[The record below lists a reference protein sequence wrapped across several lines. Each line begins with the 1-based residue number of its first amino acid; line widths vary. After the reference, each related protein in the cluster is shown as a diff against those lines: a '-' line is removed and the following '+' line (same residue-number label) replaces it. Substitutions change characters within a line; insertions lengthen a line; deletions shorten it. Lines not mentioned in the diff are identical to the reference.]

1 MLNNELS
8 VYIDYLYDNK
18 YLRNVISKKANKEDI
33 IQLINDTINLNEHI
47 KQQNIIDVGSGNGIL
62 GVPISILNKKKNV
75 VLVEPRKKKYE
86 FLKDLLN
93 EFKYENITIFN
104 NDIETYIKTD
114 RRKISMVTR
123 GFPNLELLYKI
134 LIKNKIEQLISI
146 SSENK
151 IRNVFI
157 ENNFIK
163 LRKYDI
169 KNRDLLKIFSLES
182 VSRETI

>member
-1 MLNNELS
+1 
-8 VYIDYLYDNK
+8 
-18 YLRNVISKKANKEDI
+18 
-33 IQLINDTINLNEHI
+33 
-47 KQQNIIDVGSGNGIL
+47 
-62 GVPISILNKKKNV
+62 
-75 VLVEPRKKKYE
+75 
-86 FLKDLLN
+86 
-93 EFKYENITIFN
+93 
-104 NDIETYIKTD
+104 
-114 RRKISMVTR
+114 MVTR